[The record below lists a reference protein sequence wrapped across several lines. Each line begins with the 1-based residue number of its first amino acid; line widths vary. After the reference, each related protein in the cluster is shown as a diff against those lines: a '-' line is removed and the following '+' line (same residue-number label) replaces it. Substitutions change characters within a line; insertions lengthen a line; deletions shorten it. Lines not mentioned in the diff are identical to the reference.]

1 MLKWRVITALALA
14 PPVFALVWYA
24 PTVWLAVAFGL
35 VILLAAAEW
44 AALVP
49 LRSRGARLAYVGG
62 HLGALALAWL
72 VLQQGAGPT
81 TLLLSAGA
89 AWWAG
94 ALAWLVLYARSP
106 GRWAPS
112 PAAGAAVGFLV
123 LTPAWAGVV
132 FLHQQAAYGGYWV
145 TLLLLLVWGSD
156 VGGYFAGRAFGRRK
170 LAPAISPGKTWAGV
184 AGGLVLGL
192 AAAVIAQRAA
202 LDFGLAP
209 AALPLGLLGAY
220 VLTIGFGVA
229 GDLFESMMKRQRGVK
244 DSGTLLPGHGG
255 VLDRVDS
262 ISAATPLFAL
272 GLVWLGLV

>member
-24 PTVWLAVAFGL
+24 PPVWFGIALGL

-49 LRSRGARLAYVGG
+49 LRSRPARLAYVAA
-62 HLGALALAWL
+62 HRAVLGLAWL
-72 VLQQGAGPT
+72 ALDQGAGPA

-89 AWWAG
+89 AWWAV
-94 ALAWLVLYARSP
+94 AVAWLMVYASSP
-106 GRWAPS
+106 GRRATS
-112 PAAGAAVGFLV
+112 PVVGAAVGFLV
-123 LTPAWAGVV
+123 LTPAWVGMV
-132 FLHQQAAYGGYWV
+132 FLHQQAPYGGYWV

-184 AGGLVLGL
+184 MGGLGLGL
-192 AAAVIAQRAA
+192 AAAVIVQQAA
-202 LDFGLAP
+202 LRLGLAP
-209 AALPLGLLGAY
+209 AALPLGLLAAY
-220 VLTIGFGVA
+220 VLTIGFGVV

-255 VLDRVDS
+255 VLDRVD
-262 ISAATPLFAL
+262 ALVAGAPVLAL
-272 GLVWLGLV
+272 GVALGS